1 MGNFFQTRVG
11 CVRESFT
18 HYKMFREDF
27 TKEEGK
33 TWVLKGKFKATKAA
47 GRTRGPRQMQERGH

>member
-33 TWVLKGKFKATKAA
+33 TWVLKGKFKATKNK
-47 GRTRGPRQMQERGH
+47 RT